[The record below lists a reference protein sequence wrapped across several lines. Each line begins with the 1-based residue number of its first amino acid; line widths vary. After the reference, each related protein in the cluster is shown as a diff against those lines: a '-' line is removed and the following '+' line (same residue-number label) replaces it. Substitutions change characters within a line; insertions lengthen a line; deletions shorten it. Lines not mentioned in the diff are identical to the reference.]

1 MAGAVARQRRWPQI
15 ICSNSG
21 TSTVSWGMADST
33 LPRLTAGELACLR
46 GVAEH
51 KGSKEIAL
59 DTGFSRGTVDVYLA
73 SAFKKLGA
81 SDRRT
86 AVRVLARS
94 YPGLL
99 GKTELDFS
107 SVELRSGNRLGVLV
121 SRLPWPFPTRGRP
134 TNDRTLTE
142 KFVSVALAA
151 TCLMFVAA
159 AYLAMIALISDKL

>member
-1 MAGAVARQRRWPQI
+1 
-15 ICSNSG
+15 
-21 TSTVSWGMADST
+21 MADST
-33 LPRLTAGELACLR
+33 LPQLTSGELACLR

-81 SDRRT
+81 SDRRS
-86 AVRVLARS
+86 AVRVLVRQ

-99 GKTELDFS
+99 GKSELDFS
-107 SVELRSGNRLGVLV
+107 SVELPAEHGLGALV
-121 SRLPWPFPTRGRP
+121 SRLPLPFPTRGRP
-134 TNDRTLTE
+134 TNDRTLIE

-151 TCLMFVAA
+151 TFLMLVAA
-159 AYLAMIALISDKL
+159 AYLAAIALISDKL